1 MEQNPIFD
9 MLKMKMLMG
18 IGQSQPMLTETFVF
32 MGLMLISS
40 QQMYIIKFIQ
50 KMIQYV
56 IPTKHSVTLEGK
68 QILRITSW
76 SCTNKH
82 LFGVH
87 MNAFWEYLKQHKF
100 EDIYKVDEL
109 LPNYY
114 DREDSCD
121 TQVVTVNNPF
131 SFIACQPTS
140 FKVDEHIYCNVLNL
154 RDTDEPPSTG
164 GFDSSKI
171 QIKTVCIEL
180 YSYRVSVNHII
191 AFIERVT
198 KQYTDNI
205 ENEKKGKLFM
215 HSLMNTQSDEKNW
228 YTAEFNS
235 TKRFDNMY
243 FEGKTNLIAKIDHFQ
258 GGSEW
263 YEKEGL
269 SYTLGIGLHGAPGTG
284 KTSIIKCIA
293 NKLQRHIV
301 SIPLNKINNEEDFF
315 KIFFETQYSDET
327 NKVGFKDKII
337 VFEDID
343 CMSDIVNKRDASK
356 TDDEADPDVLHHLN
370 TVLKSS
376 KDVSAE
382 SSKYLKDYLKT
393 TGNKKITLSFI
404 LNLIDGLH
412 ETYGRVLIITSNY
425 FDKLDD
431 AIKRPGRIDI
441 TLEMKNVTKNTINEM
456 CKHYYG
462 RHIPMKTMGAII
474 DYRLSPAEVINIRIN
489 SRNFTEFIRNLV
501 KRM

>member
-1 MEQNPIFD
+1 
-9 MLKMKMLMG
+9 
-18 IGQSQPMLTETFVF
+18 
-32 MGLMLISS
+32 
-40 QQMYIIKFIQ
+40 
-50 KMIQYV
+50 
-56 IPTKHSVTLEGK
+56 
-68 QILRITSW
+68 
-76 SCTNKH
+76 
-82 LFGVH
+82 
-87 MNAFWEYLKQHKF
+87 
-100 EDIYKVDEL
+100 
-109 LPNYY
+109 
-114 DREDSCD
+114 
-121 TQVVTVNNPF
+121 
-131 SFIACQPTS
+131 
-140 FKVDEHIYCNVLNL
+140 
-154 RDTDEPPSTG
+154 
-164 GFDSSKI
+164 
-171 QIKTVCIEL
+171 
-180 YSYRVSVNHII
+180 
-191 AFIERVT
+191 
-198 KQYTDNI
+198 
-205 ENEKKGKLFM
+205 
-215 HSLMNTQSDEKNW
+215 
-228 YTAEFNS
+228 
-235 TKRFDNMY
+235 
-243 FEGKTNLIAKIDHFQ
+243 
-258 GGSEW
+258 
-263 YEKEGL
+263 
-269 SYTLGIGLHGAPGTG
+269 
-284 KTSIIKCIA
+284 
-293 NKLQRHIV
+293 
-301 SIPLNKINNEEDFF
+301 
-315 KIFFETQYSDET
+315 
-327 NKVGFKDKII
+327 